1 MNLKTVIAAM
11 AAAAALV
18 GCAEGV
24 STDIQCGV
32 EGDAD
37 GMMSVRMIYDDVMT
51 KARANREVYCV
62 ITDALG
68 NQIVTEAV
76 IIHLEKSN

>member
-1 MNLKTVIAAM
+1 MNFKTVIAAI

-24 STDIQCGV
+24 STDLQCGV

-51 KARANREVYCV
+51 KAETEEYEQ
-62 ITDALG
+62 ALYG
-68 NQIVTEAV
+68 QAI
-76 IIHLEKSN
+76 